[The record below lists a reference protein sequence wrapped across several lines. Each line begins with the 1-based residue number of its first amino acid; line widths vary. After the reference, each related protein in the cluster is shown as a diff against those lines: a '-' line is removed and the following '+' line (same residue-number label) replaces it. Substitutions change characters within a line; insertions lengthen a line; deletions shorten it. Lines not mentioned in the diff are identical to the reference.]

1 MEVDDMGH
9 FRPDH
14 NVDLMV
20 SIEIE
25 TQNGLWRMTVWN
37 DYDHQITFLLIRL
50 ASIIGSLLI
59 ATLFALL
66 LVERHQHKILLYKIM
81 PKNAIEKL
89 NRGHTVVERYNIVT
103 IFFSDIVGFTSLAG
117 ELSPIRV
124 MEMLNEL
131 YNNFDLISKKHN
143 VYKVETIG

>member
-1 MEVDDMGH
+1 MGH

>member
-1 MEVDDMGH
+1 MH
-9 FRPDH
+9 
-14 NVDLMV
+14 
-20 SIEIE
+20 I
-25 TQNGLWRMTVWN
+25 WN
-37 DYDHQITFLLIRL
+37 DSDVEPVFLLIRL
-50 ASIIGSLLI
+50 STIIGSLFI
-59 ATLFALL
+59 ALLFALL
-66 LVERHQHKILLYKIM
+66 LVERHQHKLLLYKIM
-81 PKNAIEKL
+81 PKTAIEKL

-131 YNNFDLISKKHN
+131 YNNFDKIAKKHN